1 MVTKGAGGVS
11 STLATRAW
19 DPAGHVFV
27 DGREDVFPQVVA
39 DTFSAIVTSPTPP
52 SSAWLMRYSV
62 SGLRPLLF
70 PRADI
75 SEADL
80 KAWLKTRI
88 ARYKV
93 PREIVFWTTCRVTRE
108 ARC

>member
-1 MVTKGAGGVS
+1 M
-11 STLATRAW
+11 
-19 DPAGHVFV
+19 
-27 DGREDVFPQVVA
+27 DGREDDMIVSGGEDVFPQEVA
-39 DTFSAIVTSPTPP
+39 DT
-52 SSAWLMRYSV
+52 
-62 SGLRPLLF
+62 LLGHRDVADAAVF
-70 PRADI
+70 GMADEVFGQRLKAFVVPRADI

-93 PREIVFWTTCRVTRE
+93 PREIVFWTTCRVTRV

>member
-1 MVTKGAGGVS
+1 MA
-11 STLATRAW
+11 
-19 DPAGHVFV
+19 DEVF
-27 DGREDVFPQVVA
+27 GQRLKAFVV
-39 DTFSAIVTSPTPP
+39 
-52 SSAWLMRYSV
+52 
-62 SGLRPLLF
+62 

-93 PREIVFWTTCRVTRE
+93 PREIVFCTTCRVTRE